1 MNGTEQH
8 LELALRVDEVGQQV
22 RGLVGVL
29 ARVAQIQLAVHAH
42 PGRRRPTGARR
53 RSTSSDVSDELDGLT
68 AAAAELGAGWTRA
81 SAQPRHSE
89 CQQPGSW
96 TGRTYRC
103 RHAGHLSSSSIR
115 DQHSISSGSTPRPRP
130 PDRCPLSLRD
140 ESRTARECSTLR
152 EEHEGSWGRFRVT
165 AAWRVLVSC

>member
-1 MNGTEQH
+1 VVTTPESDS
-8 LELALRVDEVGQQV
+8 LTTLSASLLALLLQSGSLPESV
-22 RGLVGVL
+22 
-29 ARVAQIQLAVHAH
+29 VAVTTDAASSPPPRTLD
-42 PGRRRPTGARR
+42 ARR

-68 AAAAELGAGWTRA
+68 AAAAELVPGWTRA

-115 DQHSISSGSTPRPRP
+115 DQHSISSG
-130 PDRCPLSLRD
+130 
-140 ESRTARECSTLR
+140 
-152 EEHEGSWGRFRVT
+152 
-165 AAWRVLVSC
+165 